1 MTGRCTK
8 RSVDARPFFIE
19 GSTVRVRQRASR
31 KSLQMAISLAWFA
44 NGCHARARAGIRA
57 ARTPFV
63 RRGEI
68 RLEQAGSSVCWPPS
82 AREQVITGVFA
93 LAVGGTRT
101 SADGAKWFAPP
112 GLAISAHTL
121 KLTFSDLAL
130 IYKSLQAPKT
140 VAALPSQD
148 ELLNDTI
155 QIFDQALNRAVS
167 EPRGSHGRE
176 EVDLRASAEA
186 PSPANTKAHRTWR

>member
-1 MTGRCTK
+1 
-8 RSVDARPFFIE
+8 
-19 GSTVRVRQRASR
+19 
-31 KSLQMAISLAWFA
+31 MAISLAWFA
-44 NGCHARARAGIRA
+44 NGCHVGHVLGFE
-57 ARTPFV
+57 PFAHRSYV
-63 RRGEI
+63 EAKSG
-68 RLEQAGSSVCWPPS
+68 LSKPVQASADPPS

-101 SADGAKWFAPP
+101 SADGANWFAPP
-112 GLAISAHTL
+112 GPAISAHTL

-130 IYKSLQAPKT
+130 IYQSLQAPKT

-155 QIFDQALNRAVS
+155 QIFDLALNRAVS